1 MPVSRKKV
9 LVVDD
14 DAGVRETLSEQ
25 LRMQGFDVSEAA
37 DGLSAWTEI
46 RQNAPH
52 VVLLDLAMPR
62 LGGLETLK
70 TIRAFDLSIVT
81 VVVTGLS
88 DPDLHRRA
96 LELGAVAVLEKPVGG
111 TQLAQVLGRPAL
123 LPPAPA
129 RVLVVD
135 DDAEVRETLEELL
148 ASHGFEV
155 ATAPNGDLAMQA
167 IARRAPDVVL
177 LDVVMPGLSG
187 VEILQAIQ
195 TIAPRVKVI
204 MVSGGATPEQAM
216 RTLALG
222 AFDFV
227 RKPVDT
233 AYLLRSIDV
242 AVGMKQ
248 LESR

>member
-1 MPVSRKKV
+1 M

-14 DAGVRETLSEQ
+14 DDDVRQVLSEQ
-25 LRMQGFDVSEAA
+25 LRMHGFEVSEAA

-46 RQNAPH
+46 RQNAPDA
-52 VVLLDLAMPR
+52 VLLDLAMPR

-70 TIRAFDLSIVT
+70 AIRAFDPSIVT
-81 VVVTGLS
+81 VVVTGFS
-88 DPDLHRRA
+88 DPDLRQRA
-96 LELGAVAVLEKPVGG
+96 LELGAAAVLQKPVGG
-111 TQLAQVLGRPAL
+111 DQLAQVLGAPVG
-123 LPPAPA
+123 LPPAPG

-135 DDAEVRETLEELL
+135 DDAEVRDMLRGLL
-148 ASHGFEV
+148 TSRGLEV
-155 ATAPNGDLAMQA
+155 ATAPNGDRAMQA

-187 VEILQAIQ
+187 VEILQAIR

-204 MVSGGATPEQAM
+204 MMSDEATPAQKM

-227 RKPVDT
+227 VKPVDT
-233 AYLLRSIDV
+233 AYLLRSIGV
-242 AVGMKQ
+242 AIGVKQ
-248 LESR
+248 MESR

>member
-14 DAGVRETLSEQ
+14 DAEFRQTLSEQ
-25 LRMQGFDVSEAA
+25 LRMQGFEVSEAA
-37 DGLSAWTEI
+37 DGLSAWAEI
-46 RQNAPH
+46 RQNAPDA
-52 VVLLDLAMPR
+52 VLLDLAMPR

-70 TIRAFDLSIVT
+70 AIRAFDPSIVT
-81 VVVTGLS
+81 VVVTGLA
-88 DPDLHRRA
+88 DPELHRRA
-96 LELGAVAVLEKPVGG
+96 LALGAIAVLQKPVGVD
-111 TQLAQVLGRPAL
+111 QLAQVLGRPAG

-135 DDAEVRETLEELL
+135 DDEGTRDMLHELL

-155 ATAPNGDLAMQA
+155 ATASNGDLAMQA
-167 IARRAPDVVL
+167 IARRVPDVLL

-187 VEILQAIQ
+187 MEILQAIQ

-204 MVSGGATPEQAM
+204 MVSGRATMAQGM

-222 AFDFV
+222 AFDSIG
-227 RKPVDT
+227 KPFDS
-233 AYLLRSIDV
+233 AYLLRSIDI
-242 AVGMKQ
+242 AVSMKQ
-248 LESR
+248 LESQ

>member
-1 MPVSRKKV
+1 MPVSGTRV

-14 DAGVRETLSEQ
+14 DDEVRHTLSEQ
-25 LRMQGFDVSEAA
+25 LRMHGFEVSEAA

-46 RQNAPH
+46 RQHPPH
-52 VVLLDLAMPR
+52 TVLLDLAMPR

-70 TIRAFDLSIVT
+70 AIRAFDPSIVT

-111 TQLAQVLGRPAL
+111 AQLAKILGRPVG

-135 DDAEVRETLEELL
+135 DNEEVREMLEELL

-155 ATAPNGDLAMQA
+155 ATAANGDLALQA
-167 IARRAPDVVL
+167 IARRAPDVIL
-177 LDVVMPGLSG
+177 LDFVMPGLSG
-187 VEILQAIQ
+187 VEILKAIQ
-195 TIAPRVKVI
+195 TLAPRVKVI
-204 MVSGGATPEQAM
+204 MVSGQATPEEGM

-227 RKPVDT
+227 SKPIDT
-233 AYLLRSIDV
+233 AYLLRSVDV

>member
-14 DAGVRETLSEQ
+14 DAEIRQTLSEQ
-25 LRMQGFDVSEAA
+25 LRMFGFEVSEAA

-46 RQNAPH
+46 RQNAPDA
-52 VVLLDLAMPR
+52 VLLDLAMPR

-70 TIRAFDLSIVT
+70 AIRAFDPAIVN

-111 TQLAQVLGRPAL
+111 GQLARVLGRPAFL
-123 LPPAPA
+123 APAPP
-129 RVLVVD
+129 RVLIVD
-135 DDAEVRETLEELL
+135 DDAEVREMLEELL
-148 ASHGFEV
+148 APHGFEV

-204 MVSGGATPEQAM
+204 MVSGGATPEQRM
-216 RTLALG
+216 RSLALG

>member
-1 MPVSRKKV
+1 MPVSRTRV

-14 DAGVRETLSEQ
+14 DDAVRQTLSEQ
-25 LRMQGFDVSEAA
+25 LRMEGFEVSEAA

-46 RQNAPH
+46 RQSAPDA
-52 VVLLDLAMPR
+52 VLLDLAMPR

-70 TIRAFDLSIVT
+70 AIRAFDPSIVT
-81 VVVTGLS
+81 VVVTGFS
-88 DPDLHRRA
+88 DPEMHQRA
-96 LELGAVAVLEKPVGG
+96 LELGAAAVLQKPVGG
-111 TQLAQVLGRPAL
+111 AQLARVLGRPAG
-123 LPPAPA
+123 LPPAPP

-135 DDAEVRETLEELL
+135 DDAEVRDMLQDLL
-148 ASHGFEV
+148 ASRGVEV
-155 ATAPNGDLAMQA
+155 TTASNGDLAMQA

-177 LDVVMPGLSG
+177 LDIVMPGLSG
-187 VEILQAIQ
+187 VEILQAIR

-204 MVSGGATPEQAM
+204 MVSGGATPAQRM

-227 RKPVDT
+227 IKPVDD

-242 AVGMKQ
+242 AVGMKR

>member
-1 MPVSRKKV
+1 M
-9 LVVDD
+9 
-14 DAGVRETLSEQ
+14 A
-25 LRMQGFDVSEAA
+25 
-37 DGLSAWTEI
+37 I
-46 RQNAPH
+46 RQDAPH
-52 VVLLDLAMPR
+52 AVLLDLAMPR

-70 TIRAFDLSIVT
+70 AIRAFDPSIVT
-81 VVVTGLS
+81 VVVTGLA
-88 DPDLHRRA
+88 DRDLHRRA
-96 LELGAVAVLEKPVGG
+96 LELGAVAVLEKPVGWA
-111 TQLAQVLGRPAL
+111 QLARVLGRPDF
-123 LPPAPA
+123 LPPSPS

-135 DDAEVRETLEELL
+135 DDAEVREMFEGFL

-187 VEILQAIQ
+187 VEILQAIR

-204 MVSGGATPEQAM
+204 MMSGEATPAQRM
-216 RTLALG
+216 QTLALG

-227 RKPVDT
+227 MKPVDT
-233 AYLLRSIDV
+233 AHLLRSVDV

-248 LESR
+248 LESH

>member
-14 DAGVRETLSEQ
+14 DDEVRQTLSEQ
-25 LRMQGFDVSEAA
+25 LRMEGFEVSEAA

-46 RQNAPH
+46 RQNAPDA
-52 VVLLDLAMPR
+52 VLLDLAMPR

-70 TIRAFDLSIVT
+70 AIRAFDPSIVT
-81 VVVTGLS
+81 VVVTGFS
-88 DPDLHRRA
+88 DPDTHQRA
-96 LELGAVAVLEKPVGG
+96 LELGAIAVLQKPVGRA
-111 TQLAQVLGRPAL
+111 QLAQVLGRSPG

-135 DDAEVRETLEELL
+135 DEAEVRDMLQELL

-167 IARRAPDVVL
+167 IARRVPDVVL

-187 VEILQAIQ
+187 VEILQAIG

-204 MVSGGATPEQAM
+204 MVSGGATPAQQM

-227 RKPVDT
+227 VKPIDT

-248 LESR
+248 MESR